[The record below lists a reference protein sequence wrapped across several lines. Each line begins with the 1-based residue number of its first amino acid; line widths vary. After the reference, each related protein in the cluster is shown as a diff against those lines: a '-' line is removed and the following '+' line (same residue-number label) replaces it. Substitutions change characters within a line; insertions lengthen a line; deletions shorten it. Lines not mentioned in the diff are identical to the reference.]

1 MLAKFVPITLE
12 LNLYLIRNII
22 SRHVHDHV
30 VLTTAKQVISRRSW
44 DKNDCE
50 MYKNKKK
57 IKKLVQSVEEHRF
70 WSSKMQ
76 IYDSLIL
83 SHRRRGCLCIIMP
96 APPEHARQIE

>member
-22 SRHVHDHV
+22 SRHVQDHV

-57 IKKLVQSVEEHRF
+57 IKKTRA
-70 WSSKMQ
+70 K
-76 IYDSLIL
+76 
-83 SHRRRGCLCIIMP
+83 RRR
-96 APPEHARQIE
+96 APFFVVKYANL

>member
-22 SRHVHDHV
+22 SRHVHHHV

-50 MYKNKKK
+50 MYKNKNK
-57 IKKLVQSVEEHRF
+57 
-70 WSSKMQ
+70 
-76 IYDSLIL
+76 
-83 SHRRRGCLCIIMP
+83 
-96 APPEHARQIE
+96 